1 MVKSILLVG
10 LGGGLGSIFRYL
22 TAVFSEKYL
31 QILFPLGTF
40 FVNIIGC
47 FLIGLLMGF
56 LGQNVTENQNVKLL
70 FISGFCG
77 GYTTFSTFAYEN
89 IAMLQ
94 NNNYRGALFY
104 IALSVVSGVF
114 AVWLGIK
121 VAQ

>member
-89 IAMLQ
+89 IVMLQ